1 MNSYE
6 RNKNGGFLY
15 MRKPATLSWRLDPDE
30 SLSDWKISIVS
41 SPELEGS
48 PTPYFDRF
56 QSSNIGFENQ
66 LNQTIRKDKIAAT
79 KIYFVHRAKLAVG
92 PRRSEFFVNLFKRIK
107 NSENIKEQRNPPDY
121 HGRLQGNA
129 HSTMIELI
137 PTAASCFS
145 VMLDYIYSSEGTP
158 LRITTQSAVALR
170 QLASSFGV
178 REMFRETTQFIKT
191 DLNTETSTT
200 YLLEAN
206 KFQNKK
212 IQQTA
217 IGIVASNFLSMKI
230 TALICIPPNLMK
242 DITKSIALTEN
253 DMERYSKKI
262 ASYCRC
268 REDDLTLLDVDA
280 YSSARILTTVG
291 ASESLYFLHLLFRL
305 RNKDELN
312 LSLETMN
319 LYKLCLI
326 QVPKVLVSL
335 LGPKS
340 ITKDGH
346 KSILLRQK
354 NELEYYDSLPIELK
368 VYLLERSFESSNS
381 PVPEIF
387 STPSLSQIKAKKEA
401 YKLKNEVKC
410 LKMSYDKKVDYFQ
423 RMLDTKVEELR
434 RATHQA
440 AIE

>member
-1 MNSYE
+1 
-6 RNKNGGFLY
+6 

-30 SLSDWKISIVS
+30 SLSDWKISVVS

-56 QSSNIGFENQ
+56 QSSNPGFDNQ
-66 LNQTIRKDKIAAT
+66 FHQTTQKDKIAAT

-92 PRRSEFFVNLFKRIK
+92 PRRSEFFVNLFKRIN
-107 NSENIKEQRNPPDY
+107 NSENMNEQRGPPDY
-121 HGRLQGNA
+121 HGRLQGNPN
-129 HSTMIELI
+129 STMIELI

-200 YLLEAN
+200 YLLEAT

-217 IGIVASNFLSMKI
+217 IEIIASNFLSMKV
-230 TALICIPPNLMK
+230 TTLVCIPPNLMV
-242 DITKSIALTEN
+242 DVTKSITLTSN
-253 DMERYSKKI
+253 DIERYSIKI

-268 REDDLTLLDVDA
+268 REDDLTLFYLDA
-280 YSSARILTTVG
+280 YSSARILTTVD
-291 ASESLYFLHLLFRL
+291 ASESLYLLHLLFRL

-319 LYKLCLI
+319 LYQLCLR

-340 ITKDGH
+340 IAKDGVN

-354 NELEYYDSLPIELK
+354 NELEYYDSLPVELK
-368 VYLLERSFESSNS
+368 VCLLERSFESSTS
-381 PVPEIF
+381 PVSEIS
-387 STPSLSQIKAKKEA
+387 STPSLNEIKAKKEA

-423 RMLDTKVEELR
+423 RMLDAKVEELR
-434 RATHQA
+434 RATNQA
-440 AIE
+440 ATE